1 MAKQDYMPI
10 TDQDKAA
17 LFIHVRTNLPGFFTR
32 LSITAAT
39 AQVVTQSNDALAF
52 DFLCTTQRAI
62 IASGQEA
69 TNAKNRLRDGDPI
82 SPNTTVPLTFPPPP
96 SIPTNPPG
104 APPPA
109 PPAFGAVTPGV
120 VTRFRN
126 FVKWV
131 RALPGYAQDI
141 GEALRIIGDESTD
154 ADPATLKP
162 TLPLTITGGHV
173 RIGWKWDGL
182 SGQVD
187 ALEIHVDR
195 GTGFVLL
202 TVDTRPTYIDTE
214 PFPAAGGKWKYK
226 GIFRK
231 DDQRVGQW
239 SDVSEISV

>member
-69 TNAKNRLRDGDPI
+69 TNAKNRLRDGDRCEGE
-82 SPNTTVPLTFPPPP
+82 
-96 SIPTNPPG
+96 PG
-104 APPPA
+104 HDVAAQPRRLVAAPPPA